1 MKKDIRLAV
10 CIVAIILLVILC
22 IYVLL
27 SEKEKEEDLTDPNG
41 TENRNVPTQRIIVV
55 PTTGNNN
62 GGVLKSVRYYVI
74 KLSGLKLDT
83 AETAIGSEV
92 TVTPEMIS
100 EYVSDALEDEEIN
113 VAINAISVKDNIC
126 IIDFDDDMKS
136 TAKKDQKL
144 EKLILDAYAMSIID
158 NCDDVEGV
166 TFTISGKA
174 YSTDSIRL
182 DGGKVYLK
190 K

>member
-1 MKKDIRLAV
+1 VKKDIRLAV

-22 IYVLL
+22 IFVLL
-27 SEKEKEEDLTDPNG
+27 SEKEKEEDLTGPG
-41 TENRNVPTQRIIVV
+41 ITENIPTPRIIVV

-62 GGVLKSVRYYVI
+62 GDILKSVRYYVI

-83 AETAIGSEV
+83 AETAIGSKV

-100 EYVSDALEDEEIN
+100 EYVTDALEDEEIN
-113 VAINAISVKDNIC
+113 VAINDISVKDDIC
-126 IIDFDDDMKS
+126 IIDFDDS
-136 TAKKDQKL
+136 IENIAKKDQKL
-144 EKLILDAYAMSIID
+144 EKLILDAYAMSIVD

-174 YSTDSIRL
+174 YLTDSVRL

>member
-1 MKKDIRLAV
+1 
-10 CIVAIILLVILC
+10 
-22 IYVLL
+22 
-27 SEKEKEEDLTDPNG
+27 
-41 TENRNVPTQRIIVV
+41 
-55 PTTGNNN
+55 
-62 GGVLKSVRYYVI
+62 
-74 KLSGLKLDT
+74 
-83 AETAIGSEV
+83 
-92 TVTPEMIS
+92 
-100 EYVSDALEDEEIN
+100 
-113 VAINAISVKDNIC
+113 
-126 IIDFDDDMKS
+126 MKS

-174 YSTDSIRL
+174 YSTESIRL

>member
-1 MKKDIRLAV
+1 VKKDIRLAA
-10 CIVAIILLVILC
+10 CIVVIILLVILC
-22 IYVLL
+22 IFVLL
-27 SEKEKEEDLTDPNG
+27 SEKEKEEELNNPNG
-41 TENRNVPTQRIIVV
+41 TENLSAPTPRIIVV

-74 KLSGLKLDT
+74 KLSDKAIDT
-83 AETAIGSEV
+83 AETAMGSAV
-92 TVTPEMIS
+92 VVTPEMIS

-113 VAINAISVKDNIC
+113 VAINSISVKDDIC
-126 IIDFDDDMKS
+126 TIDFDESIKS
-136 TAKKDQKL
+136 IAKKDQIL
-144 EKLILDAYAMSIID
+144 EKLILDAYSMSIVD
-158 NCDDVEGV
+158 NCEDVEGV

>member
-22 IYVLL
+22 IFVLL

-41 TENRNVPTQRIIVV
+41 TENQNVPTPRIIVV
-55 PTTGNNN
+55 PTTGNNS
-62 GGVLKSVRYYVI
+62 GGILKSVRYYVI

-83 AETAIGSEV
+83 AETAIGSAV

-100 EYVSDALEDEEIN
+100 EYVTDALEDEEIN
-113 VAINAISVKDNIC
+113 VAINVISVNENIC
-126 IIDFDDDMKS
+126 SIDFDDS
-136 TAKKDQKL
+136 ITNIAKDPKL
-144 EKLILDAYAMSIID
+144 EKLILDAYAMSIVD

-174 YSTDSIRL
+174 YLTDSIRL

>member
-22 IYVLL
+22 IFVLL
-27 SEKEKEEDLTDPNG
+27 SEKEKEDDLTDPG
-41 TENRNVPTQRIIVV
+41 ITENVPTPRIIVV

-62 GGVLKSVRYYVI
+62 GDILKSVRYYVI

-83 AETAIGSEV
+83 AETAIGSKV

-100 EYVSDALEDEEIN
+100 EYVTDALEDEEIN
-113 VAINAISVKDNIC
+113 VAINDISVKDDIC
-126 IIDFDDDMKS
+126 ILDFDSSIES

-144 EKLILDAYAMSIID
+144 EKLILDAYAMSIVD

-174 YSTDSIRL
+174 YLTDSVRL

>member
-22 IYVLL
+22 IFVLL
-27 SEKEKEEDLTDPNG
+27 SEKEKEEDLTGPG
-41 TENRNVPTQRIIVV
+41 ITENIPTPRIIVV

-62 GGVLKSVRYYVI
+62 GDILKSVRYYVI

-83 AETAIGSEV
+83 AETAIGSKV

-100 EYVSDALEDEEIN
+100 EYVTDALEDEEIN
-113 VAINAISVKDNIC
+113 VAINDISVKDDIC
-126 IIDFDDDMKS
+126 IIDFDDS
-136 TAKKDQKL
+136 IENIAKKDQKL
-144 EKLILDAYAMSIID
+144 EKLILDAYAMSIVD

-174 YSTDSIRL
+174 YLTDSVRL

>member
-22 IYVLL
+22 IFVLL
-27 SEKEKEEDLTDPNG
+27 SEKEKEDDLTDPG
-41 TENRNVPTQRIIVV
+41 ITENVPTPRIIVV

-62 GGVLKSVRYYVI
+62 GDILKSVRYYVI

-83 AETAIGSEV
+83 AETAIGSKV

-100 EYVSDALEDEEIN
+100 EYVTDALEDEEIN
-113 VAINAISVKDNIC
+113 VAINDISVKDDIC
-126 IIDFDDDMKS
+126 IIDFDDS
-136 TAKKDQKL
+136 IESIAKKDQKL
-144 EKLILDAYAMSIID
+144 EKLILDAYAMSIVD

-174 YSTDSIRL
+174 YLTDSVRL

>member
-22 IYVLL
+22 IFVLL
-27 SEKEKEEDLTDPNG
+27 SEKEKEEDLTGPG
-41 TENRNVPTQRIIVV
+41 ITENIPTPRIIVV

-62 GGVLKSVRYYVI
+62 GDILKSVRYYVI

-83 AETAIGSEV
+83 AETAIGSKV

-100 EYVSDALEDEEIN
+100 EYVTDALEDEEIN
-113 VAINAISVKDNIC
+113 VAINDISVKDDIC
-126 IIDFDDDMKS
+126 IIDFDDS
-136 TAKKDQKL
+136 IESIAKKDQKL
-144 EKLILDAYAMSIID
+144 EKLILDAYAMSIVD

-174 YSTDSIRL
+174 YLTDSVRL